1 MTVTLSNPEITVNI
15 DKPENEISLTGQSAC
30 DNRADIE
37 KKNSMKHLVYL
48 SLGLLLCLAA
58 GDAMAAPA
66 IETAG
71 QVLAKLAKM
80 TPEQRQKT
88 LGEKAKAEGDASLY
102 SSLHAQ

>member
-1 MTVTLSNPEITVNI
+1 MTLSNPEITVNI
-15 DKPENEISLTGQSAC
+15 DKPESETSLTAQSAC

-58 GDAMAAPA
+58 GGAMAAPA

-71 QVLAKLAKM
+71 QVWAKLAKM
-80 TPEQRQKT
+80 TPEQRQKIVV
-88 LGEKAKAEGDASLY
+88 EKAKS
-102 SSLHAQ
+102 